1 MTRFSASLLLLSILS
16 LAGCDGGAPQSAG
29 GAGGNAA
36 TAAQALP
43 PLDPALQAT
52 WDQTCGNCHS
62 RAVSGAPL
70 AGDAEAWAPRVAQ
83 GMDTLLD
90 HTINGYKGMPPLGM
104 CMACGEEEFR
114 ALIAWM
120 SGMSDS

>member
-1 MTRFSASLLLLSILS
+1 MILTRIPGVLLLAGVLFLS
-16 LAGCDGGAPQSAG
+16 GCDGGAGPAPGAG
-29 GAGGNAA
+29 GAAPGGA
-36 TAAQALP
+36 ALP
-43 PLDPALQAT
+43 PLAPELQAT

-90 HTINGYKGMPPLGM
+90 HTINGYKGMPPLGL

-120 SGMSDS
+120 SGMSES